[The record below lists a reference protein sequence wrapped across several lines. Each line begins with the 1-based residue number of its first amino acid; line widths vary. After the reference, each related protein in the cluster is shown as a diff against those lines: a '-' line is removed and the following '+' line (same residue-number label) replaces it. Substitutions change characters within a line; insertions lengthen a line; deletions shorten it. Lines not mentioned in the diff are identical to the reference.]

1 MPAEAMLF
9 ALFGL
14 GLVGSLVGIAVLGT
28 EHTAR
33 PVFLP
38 MSLGLL
44 AVLVIQPPTQREVRT
59 MVRWLSNIGLVYIV
73 MNALVNVGILPFAQY
88 QQYRNASVAFLVL
101 GLGAAVAA
109 GQRRRLLLEV
119 ALVVVF
125 ITYPSATMVLT
136 LSCLR

>member
-1 MPAEAMLF
+1 
-9 ALFGL
+9 
-14 GLVGSLVGIAVLGT
+14 
-28 EHTAR
+28 
-33 PVFLP
+33 
-38 MSLGLL
+38 
-44 AVLVIQPPTQREVRT
+44 

-119 ALVVVF
+119 ALSVVVF

-136 LSCLR
+136 LLVLALTLYVTTERASALRAVLLGASSSRSP